1 MIENPIEYLKSKKI
15 KKDSQYLG
23 KLYRAIREKYGEMK
37 FDVDIFEKYST
48 KIRNRNQFKP
58 NVINE
63 IGKMFTF
70 SYRPLNYDTLPYYD
84 MQPLIFSLNIPS
96 SEEVFGINLHYLP
109 LHYRFATYQMLVQ
122 FATDPTRKA
131 NTRIRLLYDYMK
143 NKKQFIPSLVSIRQY
158 KTKRIRSM
166 VYEIDPKYWE
176 HAIIIP
182 TQLFIKKNE
191 KTVYMN
197 TSREIRKKLGEN
209 NG

>member
-1 MIENPIEYLKSKKI
+1 M
-15 KKDSQYLG
+15 KD
-23 KLYRAIREKYGEMK
+23 
-37 FDVDIFEKYST
+37 
-48 KIRNRNQFKP
+48 
-58 NVINE
+58 
-63 IGKMFTF
+63 
-70 SYRPLNYDTLPYYD
+70 
-84 MQPLIFSLNIPS
+84 
-96 SEEVFGINLHYLP
+96 
-109 LHYRFATYQMLVQ
+109 
-122 FATDPTRKA
+122 
-131 NTRIRLLYDYMK
+131 
-143 NKKQFIPSLVSIRQY
+143 KKQFIPSLVSIRQY